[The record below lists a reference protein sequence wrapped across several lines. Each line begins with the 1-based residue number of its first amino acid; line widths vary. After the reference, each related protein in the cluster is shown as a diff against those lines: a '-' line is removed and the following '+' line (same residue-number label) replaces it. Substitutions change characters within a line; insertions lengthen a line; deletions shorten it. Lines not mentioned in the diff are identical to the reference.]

1 MNNNAEKL
9 QTLPNIDAIGPDFY
23 DIVQQEIYYD
33 LARMKKNV
41 AIVTNLRLA
50 AAEIEVETAAL
61 YHAELWYDIENL
73 KAVTNEN
80 IKST

>member
-1 MNNNAEKL
+1 MNNDEDQLK
-9 QTLPNIDAIGPDFY
+9 TLPNIDVNNPDFY
-23 DIVQQEIYYD
+23 DIVQQEIDYD

-41 AIVTNLRLA
+41 AIVTNLRMA

-73 KAVTNEN
+73 KAVTGESM
-80 IKST
+80 KST

>member
-23 DIVQQEIYYD
+23 DIVEQEIYYD